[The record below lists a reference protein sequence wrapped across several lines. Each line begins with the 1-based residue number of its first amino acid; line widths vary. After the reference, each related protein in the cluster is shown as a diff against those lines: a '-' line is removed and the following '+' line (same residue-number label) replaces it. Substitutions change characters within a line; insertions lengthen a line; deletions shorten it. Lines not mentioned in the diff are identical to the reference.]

1 MSMIRDIIPTFREHL
16 MLFFKTDICLE
27 VLVETG
33 CAKTLKYLQ
42 DYCIAYEGELS
53 ELRDLATMSDR
64 ILFKWKN
71 YVSNTIFDDK
81 RDNQKEFVK
90 YNFPLSIAATNT
102 TATNV

>member
-1 MSMIRDIIPTFREHL
+1 MTVIRDFIPAFREHL

-33 CAKTLKYLQ
+33 CAKTVKYLQ
-42 DYCIAYEGELS
+42 DYCQAYESDLG

-64 ILFKWKN
+64 ILLKWKN

-81 RDNQKEFVK
+81 RDNHCEFVK
-90 YNFPLSIAATNT
+90 NKASALQKYT
-102 TATNV
+102 TIGF